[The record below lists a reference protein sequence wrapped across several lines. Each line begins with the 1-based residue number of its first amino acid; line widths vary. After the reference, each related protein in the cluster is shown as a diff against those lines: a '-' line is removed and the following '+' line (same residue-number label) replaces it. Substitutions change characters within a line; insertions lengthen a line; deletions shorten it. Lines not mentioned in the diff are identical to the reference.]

1 MQRLPPHRIQ
11 RAHEV
16 GEIALEKDPALARL
30 GPGDEATLGPRAN
43 FLRMHV
49 QERSRFVERE
59 CPYRAERRL
68 ALYGDGCGVRGQR
81 SLPLRVEQRPRR
93 LCVTHAELRF
103 SGRHIWR
110 PLK

>member
-1 MQRLPPHRIQ
+1 LQRLPPHRIQ

-16 GEIALEKDPALARL
+16 GEIALEKDPAPTRL
-30 GPGDEATLGPRAN
+30 GPGDEASLGPRAN
-43 FLRMHV
+43 FLRVHV
-49 QERSRFVERE
+49 QECSRLIESE

-68 ALYGDGCGVRGQR
+68 ALYGHGSEVRGQR

-93 LCVTHAELRF
+93 LCVTHAGLRF